1 MEFVVNFS
9 IVLFQ
14 ASSQF
19 LSFFIDKTVSSL
31 IMELADT
38 NTDPIPLEIL
48 KNTDRSI
55 HVRTFLNTR
64 DYTPA
69 SRALLLIHNRL
80 DDSNTDSLLANKL
93 SVQPNLTK

>member
-19 LSFFIDKTVSSL
+19 LSFFIDRTVSSL

-48 KNTDRSI
+48 KNIDRSI
-55 HVRTFLNTR
+55 HVRAFLNTR

-69 SRALLLIHNRL
+69 ITSRTLLLIHNRL
-80 DDSNTDSLLANKL
+80 DGLIPILFPQINSRC
-93 SVQPNLTK
+93 NLT